1 MGTMKHRP
9 FSELTKDWSPERV
22 ARNEAKVKEMLAEL
36 DRQER
41 ERTRYER
48 PSGAAPGRAPSRSP
62 ELTR

>member
-1 MGTMKHRP
+1 MKHRP

-41 ERTRYER
+41 EKTRDEHT
-48 PSGAAPGRAPSRSP
+48 SVAAPERAPSRSP

>member
-9 FSELTKDWSPERV
+9 FSELTKDWPPERL

-36 DRQER
+36 DRDER
-41 ERTRYER
+41 EQ
-48 PSGAAPGRAPSRSP
+48 APGGPMSRGGERAPRRPP

>member
-9 FSELTKDWSPERV
+9 FSELTKDWAPERL

-36 DRQER
+36 
-41 ERTRYER
+41 ER
-48 PSGAAPGRAPSRSP
+48 PQREPARDEPASRTAAEKAPSRSP